1 MKAIG
6 PDLAYAA
13 RTFVR
18 DPGFTATAVLTL
30 ALGIGANLAIFSLAH
45 AVLFRPLP
53 YGDPERLVSIWE
65 TNPRLGVE
73 QNHVSQPNF
82 VDFQNS
88 AESVAEMAAM
98 AGWSYN
104 LTGTGE
110 PQKLRGFSVTPNL
123 FQVLGVGAALGRTF
137 DIREYADADA
147 RVVVLSHNVW
157 RDRFGSDPEIT
168 GKTIELNDMPFVV
181 QGVMPAGFEF
191 PPAADVWVPV
201 VFPDYIKEAR
211 GAHFLQVVARLKPGR
226 TMEQAQAEMTAIA
239 ARLSAVYP
247 GSNTDVGALVVP
259 LRDDLAGSLQRPLWT
274 LLAAVGFVLLIA
286 CANVGN
292 LLSLRAVGRRRETAV
307 RAAIGASWQRLV
319 QQSLAESLL
328 LAAMASIVGVFLA
341 LWSFE
346 LLRNLLPADLAGLA
360 EPRLS
365 APVVALAAALTLA
378 AGLAL
383 GMIPSLGLRRFNLLE
398 SLKTAGTLT
407 AEGKGGRLRRL
418 LVLAEVALAC
428 VLLVGAGLMV
438 RTLANLYSVELGFE
452 PHGLLT
458 LRTELPRPRYS
469 ESPDRDVF
477 YQQAIERV
485 RALPGVV
492 EAGFS
497 SNLPLSGSGGMLS
510 FTPEGAAPGI
520 SEQPHTNYRLIT
532 PGFLRALEIPLLAG
546 RSFGPED
553 TASSPPVAVVN
564 ETMARRFWPSESPIG
579 RRFKVGESD
588 SRHPWVT
595 IIGVARD
602 AKQTRLE
609 EESRPE
615 LFVLHSQA
623 STSAYFTPH
632 DLSIRTAVRPE
643 SLVAAV
649 RAAIWEIDP
658 KIPIT
663 GIRTMDDVVEE
674 AAAPRRNPMVVM
686 LCFAVLAVVLASLGI
701 YSVVSHAVAARTRE
715 IGLRV
720 ALGATSREVVW
731 HSLRQTLL
739 LSVAGLALGLGAAFA
754 LSRLMAS
761 LLFGVSASDPL
772 TFAAVAVLFLAV
784 AAWAGFVPARR
795 AARVDPMTALRYE

>member
-1 MKAIG
+1 MG
-6 PDLAYAA
+6 RDLAYAA

-18 DPGFTATAVLTL
+18 NPGFTAAAVMTL

-45 AVLFRPLP
+45 AVLFRALP
-53 YGDPERLVSIWE
+53 FADPGRLVAIWE

-82 VDFQNS
+82 VDFQSS
-88 AESVAEMAAM
+88 AESIAEMAAL

-104 LTGTGE
+104 LTGAGE
-110 PQKLRGFSVTPNL
+110 PHKLSGLTVTANL
-123 FQVLGVGAALGRTF
+123 FRLLGVEPALGRAF
-137 DIREYADADA
+137 DIREYSWEEA
-147 RVVVLSHNVW
+147 RLVILSHNVW
-157 RDRFGSDPEIT
+157 RDRFGSDREIV
-168 GKTIELNDMPFVV
+168 GKTVELNDLSFTI

-191 PPAADVWVPV
+191 PPATDIWVPM

-211 GAHFLQVVARLKPGR
+211 GAHFLRVVARLKPGR
-226 TMEQAQAEMTAIA
+226 TVEQARAEMTTIA
-239 ARLSAVYP
+239 ARLSKEYP

-259 LRDDLAGSLQRPLWT
+259 LREDLAGSLERPLWI

-292 LLSLRAVGRRRETAV
+292 LLSLRALGRRREAAV
-307 RAAIGASWQRLV
+307 RAAIGASWQRLA
-319 QQSLAESLL
+319 QQSLVESLL
-328 LAAMASIVGVFLA
+328 LAGMAAGVGVFLA

-346 LLRNLLPADLAGLA
+346 LLKHLLPAELAGLA

-365 APVVALAAALTLA
+365 PPVVAFGAALTLA

-383 GMIPSLGLRRFNLLE
+383 GMIPSLGLRHFNVLE
-398 SLKTAGTLT
+398 VLKTAGTLT
-407 AEGKGGRLRRL
+407 AEGKSGRVRRL
-418 LVLAEVALAC
+418 LVFSEVALAC

-438 RTLANLYSVELGFE
+438 RTLANLYRVELGFE
-452 PHGLLT
+452 SQGLLT

-469 ESPDRDVF
+469 ESPARDVF

-510 FTPEGAAPGI
+510 FTPEGAVPGV

-532 PGFLRALEIPLLAG
+532 PGFLKALGIPLLAG

-553 TASSPPVAVVN
+553 TANSAPVAVVN
-564 ETMARRFWPSESPIG
+564 ETMSRRFWPGESPIG
-579 RRFKVGESD
+579 RRFKVGEAD
-588 SRHPWVT
+588 SQHPWVT
-595 IIGVARD
+595 IVGVARD
-602 AKQTRLE
+602 AKQARLE

-623 STSAYFTPH
+623 STSAYFTPQ
-632 DLSIRTAVRPE
+632 DLSIRTTVRPE
-643 SLVAAV
+643 GLAAAV

-658 KIPIT
+658 KVPIT
-663 GIRTMDDVVEE
+663 NVRTMEDVVDE

-686 LCFAVLAVVLASLGI
+686 LCFALLAVVLASLGI

-720 ALGATSREVVW
+720 ALGATGREVVW
-731 HSLRQTLL
+731 LALRQTLL
-739 LSVAGLALGLGAAFA
+739 LIVGGLALGLGAAFA
-754 LSRLMAS
+754 LSRWMES
-761 LLFGVSASDPL
+761 VLFGVSAGDPL
-772 TFAAVAVLFLAV
+772 TFAAVAVLFLGV
-784 AAWAGFVPARR
+784 AAWAGYVPARR